1 MSRFGGSK
9 LLHYCTMPC
18 VTSNGPH
25 YIYKRTEKRI
35 YDFLILRLREILE
48 GDFNVYCVTVFQST
62 RSLSSLIIVFIKPS
76 ICGRMK
82 SERKYNRSDEDD
94 PNGCKY
100 RRLEDENV
108 QDKERFASRENHCE
122 IERRRRNKM
131 TAYITELSDM
141 VPTCSALARKPDKLT
156 ILRMAV
162 AHMRA
167 LRGTG
172 NTSPDG
178 AYKPSFL
185 TDQELKHLILEAA
198 DGFLFVVSC
207 DTGRIIYVSDSVAPV
222 LNYTQNDWYGTSL
235 YSQVHPDDTEKV
247 REQLSGA
254 EPQNGGR
261 VLDLKTGTVKKEGQS
276 SMRLCMGSRRGFIC
290 RMKVGNLQ
298 TTGDMAAA
306 HGLHRMKQRNSLG
319 PPARDGQNY
328 AVVHCT
334 GYIKSW
340 PPNGD
345 FVPPCVPGVGLA
357 DREAANVQVGPDG
370 VVSDENV
377 STHCCLVA
385 IGRLQVTSTPN
396 SSDLAGSNSN
406 NEFISRHS
414 AEGKFT
420 FVDQRVGG
428 ILGYTP
434 SELLGHPCYEFF
446 HPEDL
451 THMRESFEQVLKMKG
466 QVVSVMYRFRAK
478 NRDWVWL
485 RTSAFAFL
493 NPFNDEVEYIVCTN
507 THSKSFH
514 PGSDGQTEC
523 EAVPAYG
530 QPGLDY
536 SLQRHPARD
545 PLYSGHHMM
554 QHPAAVATAGP
565 QQPRPSSTQNVYQG
579 YETTQSPI
587 AYGSPGQQSASSS
600 VLSRIQKPANT
611 SPTPVQQAWAIGRQQ
626 PVTEGYQYNQL
637 SPSRSPN
644 GPTYTQL
651 SSGART
657 PATQY
662 HAVTTV
668 PNNPGMWGWQSQQH
682 QAPQQDD
689 GQSNPQVAGQAP
701 PPHPSQG
708 GPGTQPQELSD
719 MLQMLQDQGGASG
732 FEELNM
738 FNTNFE

>member
-1 MSRFGGSK
+1 MYGGGGPGSAGYGPDPGPEPGPSHYASPSATVGYQLALPPPPPPPVCPATGSQ
-9 LLHYCTMPC
+9 LLSYG
-18 VTSNGPH
+18 SDLSPH
-25 YIYKRTEKRI
+25 HIQQTHTEAQQPKRR
-35 YDFLILRLREILE
+35 
-48 GDFNVYCVTVFQST
+48 
-62 RSLSSLIIVFIKPS
+62 
-76 ICGRMK
+76 
-82 SERKYNRSDEDD
+82 RSDEDD
-94 PNGCKY
+94 PSGCKY
-100 RRLEDENV
+100 RRLDDDNV
-108 QDKERFASRENHCE
+108 QDKERFASLATYCRENHCE

-162 AHMRA
+162 AHMKA

-172 NTSPDG
+172 NTATDN

-207 DTGRIIYVSDSVAPV
+207 DSGRIIYVSDSVAPV
-222 LNYTQNDWYGTSL
+222 LNYTQSDWYGSSL

-247 REQLSGA
+247 REQLSA
-254 EPQNGGR
+254 SEPQHGGR

-334 GYIKSW
+334 GYIKNW
-340 PPNGD
+340 PPT
-345 FVPPCVPGVGLA
+345 GVGLG
-357 DREAANVQVGPDG
+357 DRGGVQAGPDG
-370 VVSDENV
+370 VVTDENA

-396 SSDLAGSNSN
+396 SSDLTGSNSN
-406 NEFISRHS
+406 SEFISRHS

-428 ILGYTP
+428 ILGYSP
-434 SELLGHPCYEFF
+434 SELLGHPCYDFF

-451 THMRESFEQVLKMKG
+451 AHMRESFEQVLKLKG
-466 QVVSVMYRFRAK
+466 QVVSAMYRFRAK

-493 NPFNDEVEYIVCTN
+493 NPFNEDIEYIVCTN
-507 THSKSFH
+507 THTKPGYH
-514 PGSDGQTEC
+514 PSNDGQTES

-536 SLQRHPARD
+536 SLQRHPTRD
-545 PLYSGHHMM
+545 PLYSAHHMM
-554 QHPAAVATAGP
+554 QHPATVATASP
-565 QQPRPSSTQNVYQG
+565 QQPRPSSTQNVYQS
-579 YETTQSPI
+579 YETTHSPI

-611 SPTPVQQAWAIGRQQ
+611 SPTPVQQAWTIGRQQ
-626 PVTEGYQYNQL
+626 AVTEGYQYSSQL
-637 SPSRSPN
+637 SPSRSPS

-657 PATQY
+657 PATQQY
-662 HAVTTV
+662 HTVTTV

-682 QAPQQDD
+682 QTPQSD
-689 GQSNPQVAGQAP
+689 GQAGAQVATQAQ
-701 PPHPSQG
+701 PPHPGQA

-719 MLQMLQDQGGASG
+719 MLQMLQDQGGSSG

-738 FNTNFE
+738 FTTTFE